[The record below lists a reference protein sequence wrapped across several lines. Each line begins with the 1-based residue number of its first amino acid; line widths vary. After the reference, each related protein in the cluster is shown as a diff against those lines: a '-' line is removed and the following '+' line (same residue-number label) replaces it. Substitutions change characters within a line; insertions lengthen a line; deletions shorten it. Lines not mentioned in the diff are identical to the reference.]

1 MICLVGDGVS
11 DKKDDIFVSGRLESS
26 EQCTDHV
33 SHPDVEPWLSEDDLG
48 FMPSHQQETF
58 RVLAYAM
65 AKRKRFFR
73 GEWFEAT
80 ADPQYMG
87 VRINERTWD
96 RWCSEDKRF
105 KIWFYDDFPYVTE
118 VGESEFQMM
127 DSQYWTGVRD
137 AMTDG
142 EEWAYRQ
149 YAKTRFESAAAKRDA
164 SESEALI
171 ELRGYFAAGN
181 GDAWSAKPGEA

>member
-1 MICLVGDGVS
+1 MS
-11 DKKDDIFVSGRLESS
+11 KKNDDIFVSGRLESS
-26 EQCTDHV
+26 KKCKDHI
-33 SHPDVEPWLSEDDLG
+33 SHPEVDTWLSEEDLG

-65 AKRKRFFR
+65 AKRKRYFR

-80 ADPQYMG
+80 ADHQYMG

-96 RWCSEDKRF
+96 RWCSEDQRF

-118 VGESEFQMM
+118 VGEAEFQMM
-127 DSQYWTGVRD
+127 DSQYWSGVRD
-137 AMTDG
+137 AMSDG

-149 YAKTRFESAAAKRDA
+149 YAKTRFESAAAKKDA
-164 SESEALI
+164 SESEALV